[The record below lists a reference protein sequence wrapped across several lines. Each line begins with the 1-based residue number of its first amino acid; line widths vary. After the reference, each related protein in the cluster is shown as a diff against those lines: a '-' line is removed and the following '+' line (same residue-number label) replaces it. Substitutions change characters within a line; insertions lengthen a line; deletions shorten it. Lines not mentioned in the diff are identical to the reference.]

1 MPQSQKRC
9 KRGERKVAWSAADM
23 TGVPGV
29 NGAAGNTSGD
39 QSGSNGSNGS
49 NGTEVALK
57 NQIADLTFK
66 LEGLEGILN
75 GVTHS
80 DLLGVLGTLK
90 GVNNG
95 GLLNAVDTVKG
106 LTNGELLGAVGT
118 VEGLTNG
125 DLLGAVGVSKDL
137 LNADPTAALNSLP
150 VVKSLCEGTKEAT
163 KGVNELEVGV
173 KGLTILGLPGL
184 SLGGLGSLP
193 GAVDPFSCVTP

>member
-1 MPQSQKRC
+1 
-9 KRGERKVAWSAADM
+9 VAWSAADM